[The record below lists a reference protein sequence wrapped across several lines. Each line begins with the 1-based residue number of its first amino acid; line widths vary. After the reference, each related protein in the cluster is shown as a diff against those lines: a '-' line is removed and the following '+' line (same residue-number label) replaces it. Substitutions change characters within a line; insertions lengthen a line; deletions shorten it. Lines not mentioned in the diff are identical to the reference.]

1 MTKHTGR
8 LMEKQVFYMVHDMAR
23 KNAMN
28 SVATAP
34 HGYRVEIREP
44 SRSLDQNA
52 AQWPYLQAFAEQ
64 VQWPINGVL
73 TTITPDDWK
82 DILTAAYR
90 ADMVRVAPSF
100 DGRGMVMLGQRT
112 SRFGKKE
119 FSDWLEFLKA
129 AASERGVVVYEDEV
143 A

>member
-1 MTKHTGR
+1 MT
-8 LMEKQVFYMVHDMAR
+8 KQVFYMVHEIAR
-23 KNAMN
+23 QNAIKC
-28 SVATAP
+28 VIAAP
-34 HGYRVEIREP
+34 AGYRVEVREP
-44 SRSLDQNA
+44 TRSLDQNA
-52 AQWPYLQAFAEQ
+52 AQWPYLQAFADQ
-64 VQWPINGVL
+64 VQWPINGVM
-73 TTITPDDWK
+73 TSISSDDWK

-129 AASERGVVVYEDEV
+129 AASERGVVVYENE
-143 A
+143 AAA